1 MLNLKNLV
9 SYYFIPLVVT
19 VVAINQIALSNFGLL
34 ASSEGGGFGMFASV
48 DTPETRFLQVETWDS
63 NGEKID
69 IKLLYE
75 GSPISENLLNRI
87 KAKPDRSLLKAL
99 AKFLLNSEYVPIDAM
114 KQLMI
119 DEFRSENPQLGTF
132 DNSMSAIEEREFYRF
147 ASKKELEEFQDEIR
161 SLSKVKL
168 QMWTI
173 DFNQNSHRASTE
185 ALGDALVLKKE
196 R

>member
-1 MLNLKNLV
+1 MLKSLV
-9 SYYFIPLVVT
+9 SYYSIPLLVT
-19 VVAINQIALSNFGLL
+19 VVAINQIMLSNFGLL

-48 DTPETRFLQVETWDS
+48 DSPETRFLQLETWDS
-63 NGEKID
+63 NGEKVD

-75 GSPISENLLNRI
+75 GSPISGNLLNRI
-87 KAKPDRSLLKAL
+87 KAKPDKSLLNVL

-114 KQLMI
+114 EKLMI
-119 DEFRSENPQLGTF
+119 DHLKSENPQLDTF
-132 DNSMSAIEEREFYRF
+132 DNSMSAVEDKNFYRF
-147 ASKKELEEFQDEIR
+147 TSKRDGEELQDEIV
-161 SLSKVKL
+161 SLSRVKL

-173 DFNQNSHRASTE
+173 NFNQNSHRASTE

>member
-1 MLNLKNLV
+1 MLMLKNLV
-9 SYYFIPLVVT
+9 SYYFIPLLVT
-19 VVAINQIALSNFGLL
+19 VVAINQIVLSSYGLL
-34 ASSEGGGFGMFASV
+34 ASSEGGGFGMFASI
-48 DTPETRFLQVETWDS
+48 DTPETRFLQVETWDN

-87 KAKPDRSLLKAL
+87 KAKPDKSLLNAL
-99 AKFLLNSEYVPIDAM
+99 AKFLLNSEYVPGDAM

-119 DEFRSENPQLGTF
+119 DEFRSENPQLDTF
-132 DNSMSAIEEREFYRF
+132 DNSMSAIEDRKFYRF
-147 ASKKELEEFQDEIR
+147 AFKKEGEELQDEIV
-161 SLSKVKL
+161 SLCKVKL

-185 ALGDALVLKKE
+185 ALGDSLVLKKG

>member
-1 MLNLKNLV
+1 MLKTLV
-9 SYYFIPLVVT
+9 SYYSIPLLVT
-19 VVAINQIALSNFGLL
+19 VVAINQIVLSHFGIL
-34 ASSEGGGFGMFASV
+34 ASSEGGGFGMFSSV
-48 DTPETRFLQVETWDS
+48 DSPETRFLEVESWDS

-87 KAKPDRSLLKAL
+87 KAKPDKSLLNNL
-99 AKFLLNSEYVPIDAM
+99 AEFLLNSKYVPVDAT
-114 KQLMI
+114 KQLLI
-119 DEFRSENPQLGTF
+119 DEIRSENPQLDTF
-132 DNSMSAIEEREFYRF
+132 DNSIGDTEDKEIYKF
-147 ASKKELEEFQDEIR
+147 ASKRDGEKLRDEIV

-173 DFNQNSHRASTE
+173 DFNQDSHRASTK
-185 ALGDALVLKKE
+185 ALGDALMLEKE